1 MPEHLKKVRLP
12 RPDGSIAEI
21 DLDAPRRELQEK
33 IDTTNERIDTT
44 NERID
49 TTNQRID
56 KAESMM
62 TPNILPDIE
71 DLGYELG
78 TDDKGHKYYHPSVGY
93 QGYTKQL
100 VELGPLK
107 GNYTLSIDWGTES
120 HTSRM
125 SIRSKSSGETF
136 MTVDF
141 GTPQVTAYI
150 DADDAV
156 LSFYVGMYSSVRVY
170 NMSLYGSDGHMGALD
185 RRIANLKHRV
195 DGVDELWANLPWAG
209 PLYQFERLQQLSDKR
224 MYLITDNE
232 CIKALYF
239 GKKRL
244 FPYPDAKFSIK
255 GRFAAETS
263 IYNCSYGYSPEIA
276 RIPVDDDR
284 SFDYTP
290 VDKDKC
296 PDTGDYPRLFYRKSL
311 VNIAITAD
319 LFFFSD
325 ATEMFAECQQL
336 ETVDLSKLDTSHVTS
351 LKKMFYNCKA
361 LQSIDLSKL
370 DTSQVRDIYF
380 MFYGCSS
387 LTEIDLSALDLS
399 NVRNDA
405 TIFRECSKLE
415 RVNLSGLNLS
425 KVSEFLFYGCS
436 ALTDINFD
444 GTDLS
449 GLKRVA
455 DMFSGCS
462 SLRTVDFRTGHASPK
477 PNYAPQMFYKCTS
490 LERVVLT
497 GLDFKDANRYVYSM
511 FYGCTSLTDI
521 VGPIYNIPGDLSV
534 SGSPLTNDSA
544 MVLING
550 LIETSEAK
558 SFTFSAATYDTLTDE
573 QIAVATAKGWTLI
586 RR

>member
-319 LFFFSD
+319 PFFFDD
-325 ATEMFAECQQL
+325 ATEMFADCQQL
-336 ETVDLSKLDTSHVTS
+336 ESVDLSKLDASHVTS
-351 LKKMFYNCKA
+351 MKKMFSGCKA

-370 DTSQVRDIYF
+370 DTSRVRNIDD
-380 MFYGCSS
+380 MFYGCVS
-387 LTEIDLSALDLS
+387 LTDIDLSAHDLS
-399 NVRNDA
+399 NLSGWQSP
-405 TIFRECSKLE
+405 FRGCSSLE
-415 RVNLSGLNLS
+415 RINLSGLNLS
-425 KVSEFLFYGCS
+425 KVGRLSFYGCA
-436 ALTDINFD
+436 ALTEINFD

-449 GLKRVA
+449 GLENTGS
-455 DMFSGCS
+455 MFSGCS
-462 SLRTVDFRTGHASPK
+462 SLKTVDFIAGRVFPK
-477 PNYAPQMFYKCTS
+477 INYTAQMFYGCTL

-497 GLDFKDANRYVYSM
+497 GLDLKIATYVFSM
-511 FYGCTSLTDI
+511 FSGCKNLTDI
-521 VGPIYNIPGDLSV
+521 VGPVYNIKDDLSV
-534 SGSPLTNDSA
+534 GSSPLTNDSA

-586 RR
+586 RC